1 MGNRDN
7 QTRDVIVPTTHSNYV
22 DRNGILTMDRSG
34 FNVNRTVNY
43 TNRHW
48 MGRIPDSRR
57 ISELSIPGTHGSMAL
72 HGGVA
77 GTIGDIAINQT
88 MNLETQLN
96 SGIRYID
103 IRCRHYHNNFA
114 IHHGRIYQHAFF
126 GSHVLEP
133 VISFL
138 RRNPSETI
146 LMRIKE
152 EYNPTGNTRTF
163 SETFE
168 SFWTPNQRYFWTP
181 TGSNP
186 TLGEVRGRII
196 VLQDFPSWH
205 RIFGIHWGQLNI
217 QDRWNVAGDL
227 DIYNKWIAVRNHFSI
242 AMNNRTRISV
252 NHLSGTGG
260 SGSPRPWFL
269 ACGYMQRSNNAPLA
283 RLGSPIFPFPLDQFP
298 DFPRSSATSGPVFFG
313 GMNVLATRR
322 IRERRFNHTGIVAA
336 DFPGIGLIE
345 GTIALNF
352 PGIIAGNHQIVT
364 ALNNSSVLDLNRGDQ
379 VTLWSNNQGNHQR
392 WTFEYI
398 FELQAYRIASVSN
411 PNLVLTVDTP
421 VRAASRVYASPNYGQ
436 RGQFWIMERGIWG
449 YKLRSFGDPN
459 LMLIVAGPTSA
470 DGANL
475 VVYREHGGGN
485 ELVNRSQEFTFRPI

>member
-1 MGNRDN
+1 MKNCDN
-7 QTRDVIVPTTHSNYV
+7 QTRDVIVPTAHSNYV

-34 FNVNRTVNY
+34 FNVNRTVDY
-43 TNRHW
+43 TNTNW

-103 IRCRHYHNNFA
+103 IRCRHHHNNLA
-114 IHHGRIYQHAFF
+114 IHHGQIFQHAFF

-138 RRNPSETI
+138 RRNPRETI
-146 LMRIKE
+146 LMRVKE

-168 SFWTPNQRYFWTP
+168 SFWSPNQRYFWTP
-181 TGSNP
+181 TSSNP

-217 QDRWNVAGDL
+217 QDRWHVAGNL
-227 DIYNKWIAVRNHFSI
+227 DIYNKWIAVKNHFSN
-242 AMNNRTRISV
+242 AMNNRNRISV

-260 SGSPRPWFL
+260 AGAPRPWFL
-269 ACGYMQRSNNAPLA
+269 ASGYSVRSNYSFLF
-283 RLGSPIFPFPLDQFP
+283 SPIPWFPLNQFP
-298 DFPRSSATSGPVFFG
+298 DFPRPSATSGPVFFG

-322 IRERRFNHTGIVAA
+322 IRDRRFTHTGIVAA
-336 DFPGIGLIE
+336 DFPGRGLIDS
-345 GTIALNF
+345 TIALNF
-352 PGIIAGNHQIVT
+352 PEDFRGNFKIIT
-364 ALNNSSVLDLNRGDQ
+364 MLNNTSLVDMRLGSSNIVHVWDDVNQRNAQWDFVFDQQRNAYLIRNLFDSRLVLSMDAPRMNHVFAYPVNGDDSQ
-379 VTLWSNNQGNHQR
+379 FWILEPNQGG
-392 WTFEYI
+392 YI
-398 FELQAYRIASVSN
+398 FRSLRDR
-411 PNLVLTVDTP
+411 NLVLTVEGNNPNPRPETRILVSP
-421 VRAASRVYASPNYGQ
+421 FNNGTNQRFRLARV
-436 RGQFWIMERGIWG
+436 
-449 YKLRSFGDPN
+449 
-459 LMLIVAGPTSA
+459 
-470 DGANL
+470 
-475 VVYREHGGGN
+475 
-485 ELVNRSQEFTFRPI
+485 

>member
-1 MGNRDN
+1 MGNCDN
-7 QTRDVIVPTTHSNYV
+7 QTRDVIVPTAHSNYV

-114 IHHGRIYQHAFF
+114 IHHGQIYQHAFF
-126 GSHVLEP
+126 GSGVLEP

-146 LMRIKE
+146 LMRIQE
-152 EYNPTGNTRTF
+152 EYNPRGNTRTF
-163 SETFE
+163 AETFE

-181 TGSNP
+181 TGTNP

-196 VLQDFPSWH
+196 LLQQFPSNRGW
-205 RIFGIHWGQLNI
+205 FGINWGSLAI
-217 QDRWNVAGDL
+217 QDQFEVPGLNGIYSKWVAV
-227 DIYNKWIAVRNHFSI
+227 KNHFVN
-242 AMNNRTRISV
+242 AMNNRNRIHL

-260 SGSPRPWFL
+260 FGAPRPWFL
-269 ACGYMQRSNNAPLA
+269 ASGYRSRNNNSL
-283 RLGSPIFPFPLDQFP
+283 LDVASSRP
-298 DFPRSSATSGPVFFG
+298 VLSGWLDFPRDHPTIGAVYWG

-322 IRERRFNHTGIVAA
+322 IRDRRFTHTGIVAA

-459 LMLIVAGPTSA
+459 LMLIVAGPTA
-470 DGANL
+470 ANGANL

-485 ELVNRSQEFTFRPI
+485 EMVNRSQEFTFRPI